1 MRAASL
7 WPCVLLCLADAA
19 TTTTTA
25 TTTAAAVVHWWSS
38 PTYANETLVI
48 AGANLMAQASAALT
62 SPLSSPSR

>member
-19 TTTTTA
+19 TAATTTT
-25 TTTAAAVVHWWSS
+25 TPAAVVHWWSS